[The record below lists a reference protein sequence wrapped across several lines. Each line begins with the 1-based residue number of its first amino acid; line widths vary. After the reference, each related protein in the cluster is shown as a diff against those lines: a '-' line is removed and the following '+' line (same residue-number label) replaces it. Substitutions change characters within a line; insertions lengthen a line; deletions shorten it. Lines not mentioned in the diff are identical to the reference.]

1 MTTIDPA
8 GPTASA
14 PGTSESAVSS
24 GALPDAPPDAVEH
37 SYQLWVIALVV
48 GLVGAIV
55 RITLA
60 IVFAPEISASIEASV
75 FQPSVVPGALALG
88 VVVFAVLDIVVTVVL
103 LGFAMKMRAGRNWA
117 RTTLT
122 VLGILGLVHALSTS
136 FDITTIYRAGGVVA
150 SVVSLIFGALVV
162 VAMIFAYQP
171 SANAWFRGRRE
182 AVSAR

>member
-24 GALPDAPPDAVEH
+24 ELREAPPEAVEQ

-60 IVFAPEISASIEASV
+60 VVFAPEISASVEASV

-88 VVVFAVLDIVVTVVL
+88 VIVFAVLDIVVTAVL
-103 LGFAMKMRAGRNWA
+103 LVVAMKMRAGRNWA

-122 VLGILGLVHALSTS
+122 ALGVLGLLHALSTS

-150 SVVSLIFGALVV
+150 SVVSLIYAALVV
-162 VAMIFAYQP
+162 VAMIFAYR
-171 SANAWFRGRRE
+171 SAANAWFRDRTATR
-182 AVSAR
+182 

>member
-24 GALPDAPPDAVEH
+24 ELREAPPEAVEQ

-60 IVFAPEISASIEASV
+60 VVFAPEISASVEASV

-88 VVVFAVLDIVVTVVL
+88 VIVFAVLDIVVTAVL
-103 LGFAMKMRAGRNWA
+103 LVVAAKMRAGRSWA

-122 VLGILGLVHALSTS
+122 VLGVLGLLHALSTS

-150 SVVSLIFGALVV
+150 SVVSLIHAALVV
-162 VAMIFAYQP
+162 VAMIFAYR
-171 SANAWFRGRRE
+171 STANAWFRDRTATR
-182 AVSAR
+182 